1 MRVTTLSSLV
11 AVTGMLVSFAAQ
23 AQEAPAGGEA
33 TPAAAPETT
42 PPPAATTSAKG
53 IIGADAA
60 VAIPFGDFSN
70 GAGIGF
76 GALFRAEYN
85 LIPNL
90 NLTGRA
96 GFIYH
101 LPKDTVIGDI
111 KFYEVPI
118 LAGVKYAFA
127 DAFYGAAELGLV
139 WGKASTDGGS
149 ASETNLGF
157 TIGAGYR
164 LDALDFRAGIHI
176 LDLGNAGDSTELVLN
191 AGYNFAAF

>member
-1 MRVTTLSSLV
+1 MRVKTLSSLV

-23 AQEAPAGGEA
+23 AQEAPAEA

-42 PPPAATTSAKG
+42 PPPAASTSAKG

-60 VAIPFGDFSN
+60 IAIPFGNLSDV
-70 GAGIGF
+70 AGIGL
-76 GALFRAEYN
+76 GALFRVEYN

-101 LPKDTVIGDI
+101 LPKDVLGTDVT
-111 KFYEVPI
+111 FYEVPI

-139 WGKASTDGGS
+139 WGKISTDAGS
-149 ASETNLGF
+149 ASETNLAF

-164 LDALDFRAGIHI
+164 LNALDLRAGLNII
-176 LDLGNAGDSTELVLN
+176 DLGNAGDSTELMLN
-191 AGYNFAAF
+191 AGYNFSAF

>member
-1 MRVTTLSSLV
+1 MRVKTLSSLV

-23 AQEAPAGGEA
+23 AQEAPAGEA

-42 PPPAATTSAKG
+42 PALATSTAAKG
-53 IIGADAA
+53 ILGVDGAL
-60 VAIPFGDFSN
+60 AIPFGNWGDFV
-70 GAGIGF
+70 GIGI

-96 GFIYH
+96 GLIYH
-101 LPKDTVIGDI
+101 LPKDNGFGDI
-111 KFYEVPI
+111 TFYEVPI

-127 DAFYGAAELGLV
+127 DAFYGAAELGLF
-139 WGKASTDGGS
+139 WGKASADGGS
-149 ASETNLGF
+149 TSETNLGF

-164 LDALDFRAGIHI
+164 MNALDFRAGLHI
-176 LDLGNAGDSTELVLN
+176 LDLGEAGDTTQLVLN
-191 AGYNFAAF
+191 VGYNFSTF